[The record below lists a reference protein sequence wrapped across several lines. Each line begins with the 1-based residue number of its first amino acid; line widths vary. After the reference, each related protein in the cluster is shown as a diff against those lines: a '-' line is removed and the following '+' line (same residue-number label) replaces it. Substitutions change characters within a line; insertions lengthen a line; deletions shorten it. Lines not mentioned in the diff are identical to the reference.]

1 MKKPWMMHDKFGLRA
16 PHDAEGDLWQ
26 DDAGAGD
33 GVNNDDSGGADD
45 DYDPAIHD
53 DPDHPEYRGQRE
65 DGDGGDGGQA
75 KVSHRPGAA
84 GFTPDAVAAAVTA
97 ALKAGGGQQQQQ
109 QPQFDQAAFRKQ
121 IGYRDITEQDVATLL
136 DPEKPAAE
144 RAKALQDLLDARERS
159 VLTIA
164 NALHAQLNEKLGGF
178 EQSFAEQRRES
189 AKKAVLGDVV
199 KAYPALKPLENS
211 LPEIFEALR
220 QTGYRPKSPEEG
232 IRMIASFAQQT
243 IRKFNPTFSLKPSQA
258 QSRRPMAGSVNTGG
272 AAGGPGRPG
281 KKEPFNDLWD

>member
-1 MKKPWMMHDKFGLRA
+1 MSKPWMMRDRFGYRENE
-16 PHDAEGDLWQ
+16 EGDNDLWQ
-26 DDAGAGD
+26 DDPAAGD
-33 GVNNDDSGGADD
+33 AGDSVELD

-53 DPDHPEYRGQRE
+53 DPEHPDYRGQRE
-65 DGDGGDGGQA
+65 EGGEAGGKP
-75 KVSHRPGAA
+75 KVSTRPGDA
-84 GFTPDAVAAAVTA
+84 GLTPDAVAAAVTA
-97 ALKAGGGQQQQQ
+97 ALRSGGGQQQQ

-121 IGYRDITEQDVATLL
+121 IGYREVTEQDLATLM

-144 RAKALQDLLDARERS
+144 RAKALQDLLDAREKS
-159 VLTIA
+159 VLTVA
-164 NALHAQLNEKLGGF
+164 NALHAQLSERFGSF
-178 EQSFAEQRRES
+178 ESHIAEQRRET

-199 KAYPALKPLENS
+199 KAYPALKPLES
-211 LPEIFEALR
+211 ALPEIFESLR
-220 QTGYRPKSPEEG
+220 QSGYRPKTPEEG

-281 KKEPFNDLWD
+281 KKEPFNDLWDS